1 MAGSFD
7 SGCARRWRRYD
18 GVNKTQPQQEHKAMT
33 LRPFV
38 VLTTYLGIACIFGF
52 LICQA
57 WRSMG
62 HRTGP
67 LDHNGADSEIETL
80 NAGDLFGDCKGPDEA
95 GPAAPFAIDHDARC
109 VVGRDGMM
117 EWSTRLEGYLGLVRP
132 PHLLFDKERVYVTH
146 GDGVTALD
154 VRTGVV
160 LWHSPGPS

>member
-33 LRPFV
+33 LRPFI

-52 LICQA
+52 LVCQA

-95 GPAAPFAIDHDARC
+95 GPAAPDRK
-109 VVGRDGMM
+109 
-117 EWSTRLEGYLGLVRP
+117 STRSELQSLRHLVCRLLLE
-132 PHLLFDKERVYVTH
+132 KTK
-146 GDGVTALD
+146 
-154 VRTGVV
+154 
-160 LWHSPGPS
+160 